1 MSGNVIKAF
10 VATGTITKGTKSIVL
25 GVATQTSNWSRP
37 ESGITETM
45 KTGFKA
51 AVQGDTKALP
61 AQAEK
66 IVMRYVSTL
75 QVKHEYCINL
85 QYSEPQHGNDNHY
98 TAVVLDGN
106 NKYVESRHY

>member
-66 IVMRYVSTL
+66 IVMR
-75 QVKHEYCINL
+75 
-85 QYSEPQHGNDNHY
+85 EPQHGNDNHY